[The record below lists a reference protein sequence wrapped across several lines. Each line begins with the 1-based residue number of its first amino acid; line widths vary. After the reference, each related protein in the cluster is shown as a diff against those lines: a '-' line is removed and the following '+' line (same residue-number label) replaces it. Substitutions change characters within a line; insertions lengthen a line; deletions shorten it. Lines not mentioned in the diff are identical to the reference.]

1 MPCSLQSTA
10 HSLCSAAPLVCS
22 TLTLLVVSLALLVV
36 SLALLVVSLALLVVS
51 LALLVVSLALL
62 VVSLV
67 QLSAVDLRL
76 QRRLSLCQ
84 SVVLSKSPLS
94 LGFLPSFRFPL
105 CRHLYRHSG
114 LSDRRLKTPL
124 SCSLSYYRPLRPSIP
139 LDYSASPTTRP
150 SWATIL
156 TICPGVDHRLEDT
169 YHQQDPLALCCLG
182 QLLTP
187 P

>member
-10 HSLCSAAPLVCS
+10 HSLCSAAPLICS
-22 TLTLLVVSLALLVV
+22 TLALLVV
-36 SLALLVVSLALLVVS
+36 SLALLII
-51 LALLVVSLALL
+51 
-62 VVSLV
+62 SLV

-76 QRRLSLCQ
+76 QRRLSLCR

-94 LGFLPSFRFPL
+94 LGSLPLFRFPF
-105 CRHLYRHSG
+105 RHRLYQHSG
-114 LSDRRLKTPL
+114 LSDRRLETPL

-156 TICPGVDHRLEDT
+156 TIRPGVDHRLEDT
-169 YHQQDPLALCCLG
+169 YHQQDPLALRCLG
-182 QLLTP
+182 RLPTP